1 MDTLEPLSE
10 VHGWGHKITGKKV
23 RSTVGFFCFLENRYQ
38 KLSLIVLYWVF
49 SISFA
54 SEISKVYIIFIFLRS
69 KTMQLIHK
77 NQVNQFALLNMIYL
91 AVIASHIYNIAE
103 QNYSRKELMIFN
115 FIQHLW
121 SQMIGKHFM

>member
-1 MDTLEPLSE
+1 
-10 VHGWGHKITGKKV
+10 
-23 RSTVGFFCFLENRYQ
+23 
-38 KLSLIVLYWVF
+38 
-49 SISFA
+49 
-54 SEISKVYIIFIFLRS
+54 
-69 KTMQLIHK
+69 MQLIHK